1 MTKQIVRKA
10 NANVFLLFWI
20 NQFGDMLPDSLITLD
35 FNPIIK
41 EGRLV
46 KDFAICHYQ
55 ARPRG
60 LRQWGIFYAGDYFSV
75 KIINAEIAYESIL
88 LPETA
93 TTHPP
98 NAVMVHRNCKVVI
111 TDEQAKILAIA

>member
-1 MTKQIVRKA
+1 MTKQIIRKA

-20 NQFGDMLPDSLITLD
+20 NQFGETLPDSLISLD

-41 EGRLV
+41 EGGLI

-55 ARPRG
+55 ARPKG

-75 KIINAEIAYESIL
+75 KRIKAEIAYESIW
-88 LPETA
+88 LPESA
-93 TTHPP
+93 TTLPP

-111 TDEQAKILAIA
+111 TDEQATILAIA